1 MITCALLSRCSGS
14 LSLITTSWALAGFW
28 ARKGVCPWWTV
39 VVPLKNFCP
48 RATVASAHASLNR
61 SCSVVELFQ
70 ALVLCFYQLQAAA
83 VVVGRSAAES
93 SNGGCEAQAAL
104 FQLGSLG
111 AVVAHGVGLQRAVL
125 RLVAHLAWCWIG
137 GDAENEAH
145 ALGFGLWVVLAFL
158 YAFWVHSPSAPARS
172 ALTPLGGFCFAML
185 AATSDGLW
193 DRLCC
198 VPKVGDRAERRGSA
212 QGLSSGDAR
221 RRAAAGRAASRRAG
235 VLESSLESFADEG
248 LEEDEEKKVWCA
260 TANCAEAP
268 TVAALLGARDDAEV
282 AEKLR
287 ALLPRGYD
295 VYALAVQEC
304 LCWAELVARS
314 RRVLCDGGEAYECVG
329 KGAIGPPRAPASTGS
344 SAWPSSPRRRTCG
357 AAPRASAA
365 ARRRRR
371 SSTRAACGRAA
382 GGGADDRD
390 ARRAAG
396 REAPEAPSR
405 AESAADGVAL
415 IPRAR
420 RASEQ
425 GAVAALVTFHDA
437 TLLFVG
443 CHLPAD
449 GKAGAKLK
457 KRHAAVR
464 DALARAAEGLG
475 VRGPAATCD
484 AHLGAATHTFFLGDL
499 NYRAPTA
506 RPRDTLDKVARA
518 CAADA
523 DAHDDPAAAT
533 DADAED
539 ARALWDDA
547 LADDELRRERAA
559 GRVFA
564 GFSEPA
570 IDFPPTYRYVAG
582 ARAAASEGYAHAPLL
597 AAARADLFSLVK
609 EKKRP
614 RGGGEPSDVAA
625 SRAAEQRLAEN
636 PKLTI
641 SPRRRARGSGRR
653 RGRTASSRTAP
664 LRRDDRP
671 RLLRPHAVEGSDH
684 RAIDPGRHAAAP
696 DLELDVS
703 RLARASMVFPLPWED
718 PDVADRHLAGLA
730 EALDA
735 AGAPAIDVA
744 RAPWADRG
752 VAVTADDVR
761 RCLAPLPLALET
773 ADARPRA
780 RGRRRRLRIGAPG
793 AGAFE
798 VRLTRGTRA
807 APEFPLQFRAVV
819 ETTAHLVDRAQD
831 YPPWLRRV
839 QLDYYVNKR
848 ARAAVLLGLDA
859 GKNFTRRYDSAQEYA
874 VRGEPY
880 PDCKRSYLGEA
891 MPMPAYPSTA
901 ALAEADVDIDG
912 SRHERWLVDIP
923 GAERTHVYTNE
934 ALVDGAYVPLMTY
947 DFVEFEAVAP
957 AEAAFD
963 LDAPSAARLPFHHYL
978 MV

>member
-48 RATVASAHASLNR
+48 RATVASAHASLNQ

-104 FQLGSLG
+104 FQLASLG

-125 RLVAHLAWCWIG
+125 RLVVFGEPSSGIQRRFRRYAT
-137 GDAENEAH
+137 
-145 ALGFGLWVVLAFL
+145 LGSGA
-158 YAFWVHSPSAPARS
+158 AAASAAGAAGARS

-198 VPKVGDRAERRGSA
+198 VPKSC
-212 QGLSSGDAR
+212 
-221 RRAAAGRAASRRAG
+221 
-235 VLESSLESFADEG
+235 LESFADEG

-329 KGAIGPPRAPASTGS
+329 KGAIGSALTGVGFHGFIGLAVFAKASDV
-344 SAWPSSPRRRTCG
+344 RRGAARVGGG
-357 AAPRASAA
+357 AAPAPVVDGAPPAA
-365 ARRRRR
+365 APPEAAPTIAMPAPPQAEKPGGAGRRGGVRRRRR
-371 SSTRAACGRAA
+371 RAHPQGAA
-382 GGGADDRD
+382 GL
-390 ARRAAG
+390 
-396 REAPEAPSR
+396 PNK
-405 AESAADGVAL
+405 
-415 IPRAR
+415 
-420 RASEQ
+420 

-484 AHLGAATHTFFLGDL
+484 AHLGAATHTFFPVWKSTSGMDASSKTSNLSISVKSKFFLGDL

-597 AAARADLFSLVK
+597 AAARDL
-609 EKKRP
+609 
-614 RGGGEPSDVAA
+614 
-625 SRAAEQRLAEN
+625 SR
-636 PKLTI
+636 
-641 SPRRRARGSGRR
+641 S
-653 RGRTASSRTAP
+653 AP
-664 LRRDDRP
+664 LRRDD
-671 RLLRPHAVEGSDH
+671 LDCVSYASLDAVEGSDH
-684 RAIDPGRHAAAP
+684 RAVGAGFSLRTDAARRDLFRGSIDPGRHAAAP

-761 RCLAPLPLALET
+761 RCLARHCLLRLET
-773 ADARPRA
+773 ADAETSA
-780 RGRRRRLRIGAPG
+780 GSEADGAAYALVPLVPG
-793 AGAFE
+793 PFE
-798 VRLTRGTRA
+798 VRLTRGSSDLGCVLEGVLRLDWSELAPKPSESTPGKRRSALARLSEFLFVDTWRESSLAARPSRGRA
-807 APEFPLQFRAVV
+807 STAPGRPRLPRAP
-819 ETTAHLVDRAQD
+819 RAS
-831 YPPWLRRV
+831 
-839 QLDYYVNKR
+839 R
-848 ARAAVLLGLDA
+848 ARSA
-859 GKNFTRRYDSAQEYA
+859 GAGDVENP
-874 VRGEPY
+874 VRSEGTCE
-880 PDCKRSYLGEA
+880 L
-891 MPMPAYPSTA
+891 
-901 ALAEADVDIDG
+901 
-912 SRHERWLVDIP
+912 
-923 GAERTHVYTNE
+923 
-934 ALVDGAYVPLMTY
+934 
-947 DFVEFEAVAP
+947 
-957 AEAAFD
+957 
-963 LDAPSAARLPFHHYL
+963 
-978 MV
+978 